1 MDIALYIGQFLL
13 KNRFCYLHGLGNL
26 EFIKKAAYH
35 DGTALQAPQYE
46 VRLTPAGS
54 IDDNLA
60 NYIATNEQISIS
72 KAANALREFS
82 TEARGRLQAGEEVPI
97 PGIGHFIQSE
107 GEIHF
112 ITDPGLLYVPQGI
125 PVVKSALKEEEEI
138 DYYDIHQQGRKTSRS
153 WGKIL
158 LLFLLLT
165 GVGLAI
171 YFGINN
177 GLITDSESSRT
188 AMTPSA
194 SSGTEQ
200 TPSSTPRPVPPSVP
214 AEPTETETRDQEPA
228 APPSRFLILI
238 NSYTQEEAAERRY
251 RQLTSYGNQVEL
263 KAEDST
269 RFLILLPLDPAL
281 RADSLRILDS
291 LSRLFNPSGVS
302 VYTPAG
308 E

>member
-35 DGTALQAPQYE
+35 DGTALQPPQYE
-46 VRLTPAGS
+46 VRLTPMGS

-72 KAANALREFS
+72 KAANSLREFS
-82 TEARGRLQAGEEVPI
+82 AEARVRLQNGEEVPI
-97 PGIGHFIQSE
+97 PGIGKFIQSE

-112 ITDPGLLYVPQGI
+112 VTDPGLLYVPKGI
-125 PVVKSALKEEEEI
+125 PVVKSALKEQEEI
-138 DYYDIHQQGRKTSRS
+138 DYYDIHQKPETQSRP

-158 LLFLLLT
+158 LFTLLLA

-171 YFGINN
+171 YFGLHN
-177 GLITDSESSRT
+177 GIPGMGKGD
-188 AMTPSA
+188 
-194 SSGTEQ
+194 
-200 TPSSTPRPVPPSVP
+200 
-214 AEPTETETRDQEPA
+214 EPA
-228 APPSRFLILI
+228 QAIVPVDPDPREIQAGTAETQPPADTLREETLAEQAPALPSRFLILI
-238 NSYTQEEAAERRY
+238 NQYRQRDAAERRHK
-251 RQLTSYGNQVEL
+251 QLISYGNQVEL
-263 KAEDST
+263 MEEDSS
-269 RFLILLPLDPAL
+269 RFLILMPMDPAL
-281 RADSLRILDS
+281 RADSSRILDS

-302 VYTPAG
+302 VYSPKG